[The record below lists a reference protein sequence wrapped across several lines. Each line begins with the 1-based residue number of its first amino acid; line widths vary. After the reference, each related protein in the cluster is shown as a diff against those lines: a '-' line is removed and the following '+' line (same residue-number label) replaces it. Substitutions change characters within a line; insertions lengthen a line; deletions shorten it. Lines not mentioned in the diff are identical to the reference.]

1 MQYQPGG
8 SGSFHECFLL
18 SADTELKT
26 IQPSGCNASFIFIS
40 ISGRCPPCPPRR
52 RHRDGES
59 IGRRLQEIACDC
71 RNARRTEAA
80 AVDIH
85 QFFALGTYL
94 KGNDREVREL
104 QPGFNGNRPG
114 AETDIPEYGGGSV
127 PALVT

>member
-1 MQYQPGG
+1 M
-8 SGSFHECFLL
+8 
-18 SADTELKT
+18 SAVPAYEDGIGT
-26 IQPSGCNASFIFIS
+26 
-40 ISGRCPPCPPRR
+40 
-52 RHRDGES
+52 GES

-94 KGNDREVREL
+94 KGNDREGIAAGL
-104 QPGFNGNRPG
+104 QWKPTRCRNRYPR
-114 AETDIPEYGGGSV
+114 IHGGGSV